1 MTKIFHRRETLI
13 LLSSFSLCLV
23 LELIIGHRNNGEDQ
37 VDEVERT
44 KENVE
49 DKESDVERAGCL
61 ERDLKT
67 NNNNHLLAHTDQSD
81 LVQVLPEVLSHQPE
95 GAEESV
101 REVVKTRVAERGQL
115 ILNSML
121 TCQFFSTHS

>member
-1 MTKIFHRRETLI
+1 MTTILHRRETLI
-13 LLSSFSLCLV
+13 LLSSFCLGLV
-23 LELIIGHRNNGEDQ
+23 LQLIIGHGHNGEDQ

-49 DKESDVERAGCL
+49 DKERDVERPGRL

-67 NNNNHLLAHTDQSD
+67 NNNNHLLALTDQSD

-101 REVVKTRVAERGQL
+101 REVVKTRIAEKQKL
-115 ILNSML
+115 ILN
-121 TCQFFSTHS
+121 